1 MISSQRF
8 NFTKVSLDALPLPEA
23 GKRTTY
29 YDSGGAESVRG
40 LQLRITS
47 NGSISFSVFARAAGG
62 RPERVS
68 LGKYPDV
75 SIEQARKKA
84 KKALAD
90 LADGKSPSAMK
101 RATKV
106 ESLTLAEAVAVY
118 VEHKRRKSDKKPL
131 KQRTKDDY
139 LEMVAPAKVKPG
151 GTSGVAGGLFALAH
165 KPIRSITAREIKAVN
180 DANLKRGERVAGYAM
195 QVLRAVLNYHGIVVA
210 HGPFNKD
217 TPQVDR
223 IDIPQ
228 SGVNEHWIEP
238 IGRWWNAV
246 NALPVSSATDYLKF
260 TMLTGTRPAEPLQV
274 LISDCDLDN
283 GRVFLR
289 DTKNRRDHT
298 LALSKQAWE
307 IVKRQA
313 EGKTSTDHLFAPRNL
328 PQIIQTLVKAT
339 GIEFSAKTLRT
350 SFASHAEPLVSTYVL
365 KGMLNHTVQSNDV
378 TGRNYVKKSEAELR
392 AGWQVLANFIEAQA
406 DAANADNVVTLFKLN

>member
-90 LADGKSPSAMK
+90 LADGKSPSAAK
-101 RATKV
+101 RAAKV

-151 GTSGVAGGLFALAH
+151 GALCAAGGLFALAH
-165 KPIRSITAREIKAVN
+165 KPIRSITAREIKAIN

-195 QVLRAVLNYHGIVVA
+195 QVLRAVLNYHGIVVT

-246 NALPVSSATDYLKF
+246 NAMPVSPATDYLKF
-260 TMLTGTRPAEPLQV
+260 TMLTGTRPSEPLNV

-283 GRVFLR
+283 GRVLLR
-289 DTKNRRDHT
+289 DTKNRRDHV
-298 LALSKQAWE
+298 LALSTQAWE

-313 EGKTSTDHLFAPRNL
+313 EGKASTDHLFAPRNL
-328 PQIIQTLVKAT
+328 PQIIQTLVNVT

-406 DAANADNVVTLFKLN
+406 EAANADNVVTLFKSN

>member
-47 NGSISFSVFARAAGG
+47 SGSISFSVFARAAGG
-62 RPERVS
+62 KPERVS

-90 LADGKSPSAMK
+90 LADGKSPSAAK

-151 GTSGVAGGLFALAH
+151 GACLLYTS
-165 KPIRSITAREIKAVN
+165 
-180 DANLKRGERVAGYAM
+180 
-195 QVLRAVLNYHGIVVA
+195 
-210 HGPFNKD
+210 
-217 TPQVDR
+217 
-223 IDIPQ
+223 
-228 SGVNEHWIEP
+228 
-238 IGRWWNAV
+238 
-246 NALPVSSATDYLKF
+246 
-260 TMLTGTRPAEPLQV
+260 
-274 LISDCDLDN
+274 
-283 GRVFLR
+283 
-289 DTKNRRDHT
+289 
-298 LALSKQAWE
+298 
-307 IVKRQA
+307 
-313 EGKTSTDHLFAPRNL
+313 
-328 PQIIQTLVKAT
+328 
-339 GIEFSAKTLRT
+339 
-350 SFASHAEPLVSTYVL
+350 
-365 KGMLNHTVQSNDV
+365 
-378 TGRNYVKKSEAELR
+378 
-392 AGWQVLANFIEAQA
+392 
-406 DAANADNVVTLFKLN
+406 DAADE